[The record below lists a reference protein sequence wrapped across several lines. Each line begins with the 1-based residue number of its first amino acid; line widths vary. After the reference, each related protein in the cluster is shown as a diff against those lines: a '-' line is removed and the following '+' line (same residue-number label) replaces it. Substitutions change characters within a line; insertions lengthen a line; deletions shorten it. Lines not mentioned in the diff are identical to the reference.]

1 MEIASRTRQRLLRL
15 SITYRIAIG
24 NTIIIA
30 IGAVGGTLLTR
41 HLANAAADL
50 WLILLFLF
58 IGTLLSVLTNFMI
71 ITSALRPLRELGQL
85 VLRVQAGQSGIDP
98 QLLQD
103 TDPDISHLA
112 SAIDSLVNQLEER
125 NLQLRALSERAI
137 NAQEEERRRIALSL
151 HDDTGQAL
159 SMLIIHLEQLQDRLP
174 KEMGDLRSR
183 LDSAHELATRTL
195 TELRKI
201 VSGLRPTIL
210 DDLGLIPA
218 MRWYARS
225 NLEEAGVRVEVNA
238 SDEEMPLS
246 PQLNSTLFRIAQEA
260 VNNILRH
267 AQANSVMITLRRN
280 GEGVRLG
287 IEDDGKGFDIF
298 MIQEQAIR
306 LQRLGLLGIQERAEM
321 VGGQVSVNS
330 APGKGTQIEV
340 YVPLQAQGEDPDGTN
355 SHTAG
360 R

>member
-1 MEIASRTRQRLLRL
+1 LEIASRIRQRLLRL

-41 HLANAAADL
+41 HLANTAADL
-50 WLILLFLF
+50 SLILLFLF
-58 IGTLLSVLTNFMI
+58 IGTLLSVLTNFVI

-85 VLRVQAGQSGIDP
+85 VVRVQAGQSGIDP

-174 KEMGDLRSR
+174 EEMGDLRSR
-183 LDSAHELATRTL
+183 LDSAHRLATRTL

-267 AQANSVMITLRRN
+267 AQAKSVLITLRQN

-330 APGKGTQIEV
+330 APGKGTQIQV
-340 YVPLQAQGEDPDGTN
+340 YVPLPAQGEDLDG
-355 SHTAG
+355 
-360 R
+360 